1 MTQEDPTMTYIYI
14 ILYNFTSP
22 TSMEVP
28 KRLHQFFWCSPA
40 TASRVS
46 KQWNSPPLQRWLQG
60 EWRLFRSSRHTS
72 PGGARDS
79 DTVFE
84 QTKRKV
90 QSYPTGRI
98 EK

>member
-1 MTQEDPTMTYIYI
+1 
-14 ILYNFTSP
+14 
-22 TSMEVP
+22 MEVP
-28 KRLHQFFWCSPA
+28 KRLHHFFWCSPA

-72 PGGARDS
+72 PGGARDY